1 METERHSIEPERLRM
16 VTTVER
22 RIGPMDPLYRAALLS
37 VDRARFVRPAD
48 RSRAWIDEPLPL
60 ETPHG
65 AAVATVSAPHMYVL
79 GFDALRLGPGDR
91 LLELGSGSGYGAALA
106 AAIVGPQ
113 GFVTTVEVDP
123 HLARLA
129 LETTALIPNV
139 RVLHDDGL
147 RRADLL
153 ATHPK
158 CWLTFAVG
166 ELSRA
171 FLDGLVEGGV
181 LVAPVGPPHDQRL
194 LRHVRRGGVVSAD
207 DLGAV
212 RFVAARSLVGD

>member
-1 METERHSIEPERLRM
+1 M
-16 VTTVER
+16 VATVER
-22 RIGPMDPLYRAALLS
+22 RIGPMDPLYREALLS
-37 VDRARFVRPAD
+37 VDRARFVRPVD

-79 GFDALRLGPGDR
+79 GFDALRLAPGDR

-106 AAIVGPQ
+106 ARIVGPR
-113 GFVTTVEVDP
+113 GVVTTVEVDP
-123 HLARLA
+123 HLARLT

-153 ATHPK
+153 AAHSK

-166 ELSRA
+166 ELPAA
-171 FLDGLVEGGV
+171 FLEGLVEDGV
-181 LVAPVGPPHDQRL
+181 LVAPVGPAHDQRL
-194 LRHVRRGGVVSAD
+194 LRYVRRGGVISAD

-212 RFVAARSLVGD
+212 RFVVARSLIGD